1 MPAILKALIPT
12 VLFALLAG
20 WSVHRDSP
28 QGMLRDTDAGC
39 LSVSHGFT
47 SVYLAVLGVAGGL
60 ALAIGISAFIASE
73 LGLFSSRR
81 AGLRSL
87 AMSCVTFAL
96 GLVVFALL
104 RWPIESA
111 LPLEP
116 PPARAC
122 AAAAR

>member
-1 MPAILKALIPT
+1 MPPLFKALIPT
-12 VLFALLAG
+12 VAFALLAG

-47 SVYLAVLGVAGGL
+47 SVYLAVLGVVGGM
-60 ALAIGISAFIASE
+60 AVAIAISALIASE
-73 LGLFSSRR
+73 LGLFASRR
-81 AGLRSL
+81 AGLRS
-87 AMSCVTFAL
+87 AARSCVVFAL
-96 GLVVFALL
+96 GLAAFSLL

-116 PPARAC
+116 PPAGAC
-122 AAAAR
+122 AAAG